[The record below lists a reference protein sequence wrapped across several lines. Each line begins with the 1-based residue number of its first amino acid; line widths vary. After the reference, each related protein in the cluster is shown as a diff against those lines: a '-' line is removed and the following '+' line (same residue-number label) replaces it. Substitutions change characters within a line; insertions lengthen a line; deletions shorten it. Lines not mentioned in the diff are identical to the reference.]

1 MTLTKAPEL
10 SAIVRIHRKKAGLS
24 QKQLADLA
32 GVGKTAVF
40 DLEKGKESVQM
51 DTVRKILRVLNIRM
65 LFASPLLDTVRTQ
78 EGTDALR

>member
-1 MTLTKAPEL
+1 MTRALEL
-10 SAIVRIHRKKAGLS
+10 PSIVRLHRKKAGLS

-65 LFASPLLDTVRTQ
+65 SFASPLLDAMRAQ
-78 EGTDALR
+78 EETDALR